1 MLSIIIDNST
11 TDAQLLNIVTKMA
24 PLDNNYPTDTAFR
37 LLCSPVNPSA
47 QKTIRVYRI
56 NSSGSWEFRPLENV
70 TV

>member
-1 MLSIIIDNST
+1 
-11 TDAQLLNIVTKMA
+11 MA